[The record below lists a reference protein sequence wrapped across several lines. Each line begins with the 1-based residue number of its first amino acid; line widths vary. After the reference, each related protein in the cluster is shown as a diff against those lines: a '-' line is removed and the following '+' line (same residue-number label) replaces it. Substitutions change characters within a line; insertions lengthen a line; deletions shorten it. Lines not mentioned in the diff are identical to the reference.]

1 MKMWSG
7 ILCLVVVPLVA
18 GFDKF
23 FINFGGFVCPREEKA
38 LGKCLRDA
46 LNAYIPQLATGVPEY
61 GVPPCEPMVVP
72 ALSIQ
77 QSTGPISVKSSYS
90 DVSVR
95 GPSSMRVKDVESL
108 KLLRTLHIL
117 GTGEFDP
124 STDLRNGGQSGVM
137 TFLGVDSHQHRVVAR
152 LYIPELR
159 MKGHYRLEGNLLMLP
174 IDGEGQFSAKYG
186 EIDAT
191 VTIVLGRQP
200 RHNDVDSLKCK
211 ELDVSFHV
219 GYASMKLEN
228 LFGDDGDLSNTMN
241 QFLNDNWQKLLEE
254 LQTPMEDALRDF
266 LKPLADHAFSTL
278 NADDILSQ

>member
-7 ILCLVVVPLVA
+7 LLCLVLVPLVA

-90 DVSVR
+90 DVTVR
-95 GPSSMRVKDVESL
+95 GPSSMRVKDV
-108 KLLRTLHIL
+108 
-117 GTGEFDP
+117 D
-124 STDLRNGGQSGVM
+124 
-137 TFLGVDSHQHRVVAR
+137 VDSHQHRVVAR